1 AKVVYGDTSES
12 EPVTVTYNVTPND
25 ADQYTPTVPAKTK
38 VDDPTSL
45 TADEKKT
52 IEDKIVEANKDK
64 LPEGTGVT
72 VANDGTATITYPD
85 KSVDKI
91 SGNKL
96 VEEKKSADKLDPTVK
111 AKTKVDDPT
120 KLTDDEKKEVEDN
133 IRDNN
138 PGLPEGTKIDVGD
151 NGDTTITYPDKS
163 VDTIEGNKLVE
174 EKTSAEKP
182 DPTVPAKT
190 KVDDPTKL
198 TNDEKKEVED
208 NIRDNNPGLPEGT
221 KIDVSDN
228 GDTTITYPDKSVVT
242 ILGNKLVEEKK
253 SAENLD
259 PTVPAK
265 TKVDDP
271 TKLTNDEKKEVED
284 KVTEANKDKFPEGT
298 EVTVDDDGT
307 VTINYPDGSQDTIP
321 GDQVVEA
328 KTDADKTNPTV
339 LGTKVK
345 VKDPNNLTDEEK
357 QQVKESIENA
367 NKDQF
372 PEGTQVTIGND
383 GTATITYPDGSQ
395 DVIPGSQL
403 VTKQGSDVANT
414 GDVKNNGQ
422 GTTASIQ
429 GVTADTTAKKLPQT
443 GEQDTSA
450 TAATGLGLIILS
462 LLGLFGL
469 GSKKRKED

>member
-1 AKVVYGDTSES
+1 MI
-12 EPVTVTYNVTPND
+12 TYAPMVNKLAIIVCVIIFLVAFGGSAAQRFYLILTDNEKNQVKNNVDN
-25 ADQYTPTVPAKTK
+25 
-38 VDDPTSL
+38 
-45 TADEKKT
+45 
-52 IEDKIVEANKDK
+52 ANKDK
-64 LPEGTGVT
+64 FPAGTTVEVGKDGTATVTYPDGSKDTIPGDQLVQGQKGDTTDAGNITPTIPGGKVT
-72 VANDGTATITYPD
+72 VKDPSHLTDDEKNQVKDNVDSANKDKFPAGTEVAVGNDGTATITYPD
-85 KSVDKI
+85 KSV
-91 SGNKL
+91 G
-96 VEEKKSADKLDPTVK
+96 
-111 AKTKVDDPT
+111 
-120 KLTDDEKKEVEDN
+120 
-133 IRDNN
+133 
-138 PGLPEGTKIDVGD
+138 
-151 NGDTTITYPDKS
+151 
-163 VDTIEGNKLVE
+163 
-174 EKTSAEKP
+174 
-182 DPTVPAKT
+182 
-190 KVDDPTKL
+190 
-198 TNDEKKEVED
+198 
-208 NIRDNNPGLPEGT
+208 
-221 KIDVSDN
+221 
-228 GDTTITYPDKSVVT
+228 T
-242 ILGNKLVEEKK
+242 ILGNKLVEEKNS
-253 SAENLD
+253 SAEKLD

-339 LGTKVK
+339 PGTKVE

-383 GTATITYPDGSQ
+383 GTGTITYPDGSQ

-422 GTTASIQ
+422 GTIASIQ
-429 GVTADTTAKKLPQT
+429 GATADTTAKKLPQT

>member
-1 AKVVYGDTSES
+1 M
-12 EPVTVTYNVTPND
+12 
-25 ADQYTPTVPAKTK
+25 
-38 VDDPTSL
+38 
-45 TADEKKT
+45 
-52 IEDKIVEANKDK
+52 
-64 LPEGTGVT
+64 
-72 VANDGTATITYPD
+72 
-85 KSVDKI
+85 
-91 SGNKL
+91 
-96 VEEKKSADKLDPTVK
+96 
-111 AKTKVDDPT
+111 
-120 KLTDDEKKEVEDN
+120 
-133 IRDNN
+133 
-138 PGLPEGTKIDVGD
+138 GD

-163 VDTIEGNKLVE
+163 VGTILGNQLVE
-174 EKTSAEKP
+174 EKNSSAEKLN
-182 DPTVPAKT
+182 PTVPAKT
-190 KVDDPTKL
+190 KVDD
-198 TNDEKKEVED
+198 
-208 NIRDNNPGLPEGT
+208 
-221 KIDVSDN
+221 S
-228 GDTTITYPDKSVVT
+228 
-242 ILGNKLVEEKK
+242 
-253 SAENLD
+253 
-259 PTVPAK
+259 
-265 TKVDDP
+265 

-328 KTDADKTNPTV
+328 KKDADKTNPTVPAKTKVDDPTKLTADEKKEVADKVTEANKDKFPEKTEVTVADDGKVTINYPDGSQDTIPGDQVVEAKKDADKTNPTV
-339 LGTKVK
+339 LGTKVG

-367 NKDQF
+367 NKYQF
-372 PEGTQVTIGND
+372 PAGTQVTIGND